1 MELKFHIPH
10 SWPAKRGYAKARY
23 PACDTN
29 MPGTIEMVLEILAAH
44 TDGTFAAAADK
55 RGRNAWTPKRLGN
68 YTFAQ
73 TLVLGVMRD
82 VGMAAGRPSSAAKA
96 GRHKATNARL
106 NRICGTSRST
116 SPANAAHRIC
126 SNHAPRDRRPPSAIR
141 EPGRPTTRRDRSAR
155 RRIRGCG

>member
-1 MELKFHIPH
+1 MELKFHIPYR
-10 SWPAKRGYAKARY
+10 WPAKRGYAKARY

-29 MPGTIEMVLEILAAH
+29 MPGTIEMVLEMLAAH

-55 RGRNAWTPKRLGN
+55 RGAQRMD
-68 YTFAQ
+68 AQ
-73 TLVLGVMRD
+73 TAGQLHVCPNAGTRSHARCRD
-82 VGMAAGRPSSAAKA
+82 GGRPSSAAKA